1 MAGCD
6 LVARARVVTV
16 DLDLDLAVAVAVA
29 VGTVVGRAG
38 VADPGRGLLV
48 RPPSSCGPVI

>member
-16 DLDLDLAVAVAVA
+16 DLDLDLAVA